1 MPIVTLSSD
10 IGMQDYL
17 VGAIKGQLLTAMPN
31 ATIVDISHYLSQ
43 SNFPEAAYICKNA
56 FRHYP
61 PKTVHVILLH
71 VYENFKPHFLAVEY
85 NKQLIICPDNGI
97 ITMLL
102 DKKPKQVKA
111 ISLSGETNFLNI
123 TTKLAITIKEFEE
136 GKELGETITDFVEKL
151 PLQPVFE
158 ENAIRTHIIFIDN
171 FENVV
176 LNITQQQFE
185 SYAKGRKFKILFK
198 RNETITQFSTHFFD
212 VADGEKLAYFNASG
226 YLELAIN
233 KGNMAGLFGLQG
245 FNELVYKQ
253 GKSLQNKYF
262 YDYVSI
268 FFE

>member
-1 MPIVTLSSD
+1 MPIITLSSD

-17 VGAIKGQLLTAMPN
+17 IGAIKGQLLTHVPE
-31 ATIVDISHYLSQ
+31 ATITDISHFLSQ

-56 FRHYP
+56 FKHYP
-61 PKTVHVILLH
+61 AKTIHLIFLH
-71 VYENFKPHFLAVEY
+71 VYEFNKPHFLAIEY
-85 NKQLIICPDNGI
+85 NKQLIVCPDNGI

-111 ISLSGETNFLNI
+111 ISLKGETNFLQI
-123 TTKLAITIKEFEE
+123 TNLLAATIKDFEE
-136 GKELGETITDFVEKL
+136 GKEIGEPITEFVEKL

-176 LNITQQQFE
+176 LNITKTQFE

-198 RNETITQFSTHFFD
+198 RNETITQFSNHYFD
-212 VADGEKLAYFNASG
+212 VPQGEKLAYFNASG

-245 FNELVYKQ
+245 FNELVYKE

>member
-10 IGMQDYL
+10 IGTQDYI
-17 VGAIKGQLLTAMPN
+17 VGAIKGQILQQITT
-31 ATIVDISHYLSQ
+31 ATITDISHYLSQ

-56 FRHYP
+56 FVHYP
-61 PKTVHVILLH
+61 AKTVHVILLH
-71 VYENFKPHFLAVEY
+71 CYEYNKPHFLTLKH
-85 NKQLIICPDNGI
+85 NDQLIICPDNGI

-102 DKKPKQVKA
+102 DKKPTHVRA
-111 ISLSGETNFLNI
+111 ISLNNETNFLQI
-123 TTKLAITIKEFEE
+123 TRKLCTAASDYLNEKEV
-136 GKELGETITDFVEKL
+136 GEPIIEIVEKL

-171 FENVV
+171 FENIV
-176 LNITQQQFE
+176 LNITKPQFE
-185 SYAKGRKFKILFK
+185 NFAKGRKFKLIFK
-198 RNETITQFSTHFFD
+198 RNETITHFSTNYFD
-212 VADGEKLAYFNASG
+212 VAEGEKLAYFNSAG

-253 GKSLQNKYF
+253 GKSMQNKYF